1 MAKLFTVDSE
11 KRHLRYATG
20 VRVLGVGLTPNIIA
34 SFSVVRMTGLYAV
47 GPGRI
52 LGKTKVFMHLN
63 LKCAL
68 NAFAVNATHVVRNE
82 TLSCLYSGCRQ

>member
-1 MAKLFTVDSE
+1 
-11 KRHLRYATG
+11 
-20 VRVLGVGLTPNIIA
+20 
-34 SFSVVRMTGLYAV
+34 MTGFYAV

-82 TLSCLYSGCRQ
+82 TLSCLYSGCRQWLHLQRKGKIPLAW